1 MFSILAA
8 VASVA
13 ADVSGTVLAQSVPVV
28 GSLVVEGA
36 KAVGT
41 AVGSAVTSAGGSCF
55 AGEIASGAVRTAVH
69 GAAIETADEFY
80 D

>member
-1 MFSILAA
+1 MFGIFSA

-13 ADVSGTVLAQSVPVV
+13 AEVSGAVLAQSVPVV

-41 AVGSAVTSAGGSCF
+41 AVSSAVTGAGGSAL
-55 AGEIASGAVRTAVH
+55 AGEIASNTARTAIH
-69 GAAIETADEFY
+69 GATIEAANEFS